1 MSAET
6 YLVIGTGQSGA
17 WTARTLRDE
26 GFAGRIVLIGDERHP
41 PYERPPLS
49 KELLFGDMPVEKTY
63 VFPEPSYG
71 EKSIECRLGVAVT
84 RIEPAAKRV
93 HLGTGETLGYDKLMI
108 ATGSRARP
116 LPVPGARLP
125 GVFYLRTIDDTRAIR
140 AAIRPGGNVVVIGA
154 GWIGLEVAAGAIK
167 LGAAVTVVEA
177 ADRVC
182 ARALTP
188 DLSAYLLARHR
199 AKGADIRLGTG
210 IARITGEPGASG
222 VVLANGTTIAAD
234 LVVIGIGIV
243 PNCEIAE
250 AAGLAVDNGIVVDE
264 MGRTSDPSIYAAGD
278 VTNHPNAQLGR
289 RIRLESWENAQNQA
303 INAARAMLGKG
314 TAYAEIPW
322 FWSDQYDLN
331 IQLVGLPLDARDA
344 VTRGDPAADQFIT
357 FYLKDGR
364 IDSAAAIN
372 AGRDVRFVRRLMQ
385 AGKIVDRALLADPAT
400 KLQGLLK

>member
-6 YLVIGTGQSGA
+6 YVVIGTGQSGA

-26 GFAGRIVLIGDERHP
+26 GFAGRIVLIGEERHP

-63 VFPEPSYG
+63 VFPEASYA
-71 EKSIECRLGVAVT
+71 EKSIELRLGTAVT
-84 RIEPAAKRV
+84 RIEAAARRL
-93 HLGTGETLGYDKLMI
+93 HLDTGETLGYHRLMI
-108 ATGSRARP
+108 ATGSRARA
-116 LPVPGARLP
+116 LPVPGATLP

-140 AAIRPGGNVVVIGA
+140 AAIRPGGKVVVIGA

-199 AKGADIRLGTG
+199 ARGADIRLGTG
-210 IARITGEPGASG
+210 VAAIAGTDRATGVTLSDGA
-222 VVLANGTTIAAD
+222 TIAAD
-234 LVVIGIGIV
+234 VVVIGIGIV
-243 PNCEIAE
+243 PNCEIAQD
-250 AAGLAVDNGIVVDE
+250 AGLAVDNGIVVDE
-264 MGRTSDPSIYAAGD
+264 TGRTSDDAIYAAGD
-278 VTNHPNAQLGR
+278 VTNHPNALLGR
-289 RIRLESWENAQNQA
+289 RVRLESWENAQNQA
-303 INAARAMLGKG
+303 INAARAMLGKV
-314 TAYAEIPW
+314 APYAEIPW

-331 IQLVGLPLDARDA
+331 IQLVGLPLDARDS

-364 IDSAAAIN
+364 IDGAAAIN
-372 AGRDVRFVRRLMQ
+372 SGRDVRFVRRLMQ
-385 AGKIVDRALLADPAT
+385 AGKVVDRAQLADPAV